1 MMMLMMMIMTIMR
14 VMLTAMMMTVTIDLP
29 SELLPDVIQDFG
41 IIPAIAILVSLQ
53 QVHRAACVV
62 QTIQQD
68 LDNHKGNTKISG

>member
-14 VMLTAMMMTVTIDLP
+14 VMLTVMMMTVTIDLP
-29 SELLPDVIQDFG
+29 SEILPDVIQDFG
-41 IIPAIAILVSLQ
+41 KILAIAILVSLQ

-62 QTIQQD
+62 QQD